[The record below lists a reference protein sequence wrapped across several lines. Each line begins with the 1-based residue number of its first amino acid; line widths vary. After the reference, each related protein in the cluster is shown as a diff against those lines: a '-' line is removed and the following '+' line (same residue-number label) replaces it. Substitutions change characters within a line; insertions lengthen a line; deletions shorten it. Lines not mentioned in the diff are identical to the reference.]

1 MPMNRPTGRKRN
13 VTGQGKDIYRRGSG
27 LGTGPVGSPRPGTS
41 GGSPIGGGS
50 QRGSGSQGTP
60 TRSGG
65 GGIKIILI
73 ILALLLGGGGA
84 GGLLLG
90 GSGDSGTG
98 QDYTQVQQQEQQG
111 QQGNSGGLLSM
122 LGSLGGGNVSSGWDN
137 GNNTGDLDTSVA
149 SGSREKYTTV
159 KGGGKDEIT
168 IMLYLCG
175 TDLESKYKMA
185 SMDLQEMINADL
197 SDKINILAYT
207 GGCKKWQNSA
217 VSSKTNQIWQ
227 ITDEGM
233 TCIEKDLGSFAM
245 TDPDNL
251 SWFIRWCEKNYP
263 ANRKALIFWDHG
275 GGSVSG
281 YGYDEKFVKEG
292 SMDLGEINT
301 ALKDGGVKFD
311 FIGFDACLMAT
322 TETALT
328 LSQYADYLIAS
339 EETEPGIG
347 WYYTGWLTKL
357 SEDTSMPTIEIGK
370 NIIDDFVDTCARQCK
385 GQPATLSIIDLAEA
399 EHTIPDALTRFSK
412 DTVELIQNKEY
423 AKVSGARNDSREF
436 GKSSKIDQVDLVHL
450 AKNMETTEGNA
461 LAEAIL
467 SAVKYNRTSSDMTN
481 SYGLSIYFPYRKV
494 STVDQ
499 AVDTYEE
506 IGMDNEYVRCI
517 QAFASMEAGGQA
529 AAGGSGSPLGSLTG
543 MLGGNSSGGAD
554 MIGQLLGS
562 FLGGNSGGVSGLMS
576 GNMDFLS
583 GRAMS
588 DEDMTAYITENFFDE
603 SYLMWQNTAAG
614 QVISM
619 PEDQWSM
626 VHGLYAN
633 LFYDDG
639 QGYIDM
645 GMDNVF
651 DFDNNGNLLAPTE
664 LTWIAVNGQPVAYY
678 HESTVTEGDSYEIL
692 GRIPV
697 LHNGDRAELMIRFTD
712 AQLYGEVVGVR
723 RVYADGETNTVAKNM
738 DPIAE
743 GDKIEFICDYYTY
756 DGTYLDSYPLGDPLW
771 VSGEL
776 TISDVYIDESAASY
790 TYLFTDIYNGQHWT
804 EPVPVA

>member
-1 MPMNRPTGRKRN
+1 MPMNRPTGRQRN
-13 VTGQGKDIYRRGSG
+13 VTGKGKSIYRRGSG

-41 GGSPIGGGS
+41 SGGGGS

-65 GGIKIILI
+65 GGMKIILI

-90 GSGDSGTG
+90 GGGDSSG
-98 QDYTQVQQQEQQG
+98 QDYSQVEQQQQQQG
-111 QQGNSGGLLSM
+111 SGESLLSM
-122 LGSLGGGNVSSGWDN
+122 LGNFGGGSVSTGWDN
-137 GNNTGDLDTSVA
+137 GSNAGTLDTSVA
-149 SGSREKYTTV
+149 SGSRAKYTEIL
-159 KGGGKDEIT
+159 GSGRDEVTLMI
-168 IMLYLCG
+168 YLCG

-185 SMDLQEMINADL
+185 TMDLQEMIDADL
-197 SDKINILAYT
+197 TDKVNILAYT
-207 GGCKKWQNSA
+207 GGCKKWQNSYI
-217 VSSKTNQIWQ
+217 SSETNQLWQ
-227 ITDEGM
+227 VTDKGLV
-233 TCIEKDLGSFAM
+233 CLEKDLGRARPM

-251 SWFIRWCEKNYP
+251 SWFIRWCEENYP

-281 YGYDEKFVKEG
+281 YGYDEKWPKEG
-292 SMDLGEINT
+292 SMDLGEINR

-347 WYYTGWLTKL
+347 WYYTNWLTAL
-357 SEDTSMPTIEIGK
+357 SKNTSMPTIEIGK
-370 NIIDDFVDTCARQCK
+370 NIIDDFVDTCGRQCK

-399 EHTIPDALTRFSK
+399 ENTIPDALTLFSK
-412 DTVELIQNKEY
+412 DTVDLIKNEEY
-423 AKVSGARNDSREF
+423 ARVSNARNDSREF

-461 LAEAIL
+461 LADAIL
-467 SAVKYNRTSSDMTN
+467 GAVKYNRTSSDMTN

-529 AAGGSGSPLGSLTG
+529 ASGGTGSPLPSLMG
-543 MLGGNSSGGAD
+543 MLGGGSSSGGSD

-562 FLGGNSGGVSGLMS
+562 FLGGNSSGISGLMS

-588 DEDMTAYITENFFDE
+588 DEDMTAYIAENFFDE
-603 SYLMWQNTAAG
+603 SYLTWQNMGNG
-614 QVISM
+614 QAIVM
-619 PEDQWSM
+619 PEEQWSL
-626 VHGLYAN
+626 VQGLYAN

-639 QGYIDM
+639 NGYIDM

-651 DFDNNGNLLAPTE
+651 DFDENGNLLAPKE
-664 LTWIAVNGQPVAYY
+664 MTWIAVNDQPVAYY
-678 HESTVTEGDSYEIL
+678 HESTVTSGDSYEIL

-697 LHNGDRAELMIRFTD
+697 LHNGERAELMVRFTD
-712 AQLYGEVVGVR
+712 TELYGKVVGVR
-723 RVYADGETNTVAKNM
+723 KVYAYGETDAVAKNM
-738 DPIAE
+738 DPVAE

-756 DGTYLDSYPLGDPLW
+756 DGIYLDSYPLGEPLW

-776 TISDVYIDESAASY
+776 VISDVYIDERNASY
-790 TYLFTDIYNGQHWT
+790 TYLFTDIYNQQHWT
-804 EPVPVA
+804 EPVGQN